1 MAEAVAFKDRLR
13 ASFKTRPRTPPSDAA
28 PTASQPQA
36 APAPTVVSP
45 PAAPPAAAAPPGA
58 DLDRTAQ
65 RQRLAAEFDA
75 IQFDL
80 GGLVYE
86 MAIRDHFRLD
96 VLSQRAAKL
105 QAVDAELARAEGR
118 PVPPALA
125 GSCPSCSTP
134 LVAGAA
140 FCPGCGRALTSSA
153 PVVGTAP
160 QAPAAPAQGP
170 PARSSTAVTAH
181 GTAAVQ
187 PSPPPGAQA
196 GGAR

>member
-1 MAEAVAFKDRLR
+1 MAFKDRLR
-13 ASFKTRPRTPPSDAA
+13 ASFKTRPRTPARRDAA

-36 APAPTVVSP
+36 ASAPTVVSP
-45 PAAPPAAAAPPGA
+45 APPPAAAATAGS
-58 DLDRTAQ
+58 DLDRTSQ
-65 RQRLAAEFDA
+65 RQRLAAEFEA
-75 IQFDL
+75 TQYDL

-86 MAIRDHFRLD
+86 MAVRDHFRLD

-125 GSCPSCSTP
+125 SSCPSCSTP

-153 PVVGTAP
+153 PVV
-160 QAPAAPAQGP
+160 APAAPAQGL
-170 PARSSTAVTAH
+170 PASSSTAVTAQ
-181 GTAAVQ
+181 GTTAAQ

>member
-1 MAEAVAFKDRLR
+1 VAEAVAFKDRLR
-13 ASFKTRPRTPPSDAA
+13 ASFKTRPRTPARSDAA

-36 APAPTVVSP
+36 APAPTVA
-45 PAAPPAAAAPPGA
+45 PAPAPPAAAAPAGG

-125 GSCPSCSTP
+125 GSCPSCSAP

-140 FCPGCGRALTSSA
+140 FCSGCGRALTASA

-160 QAPAAPAQGP
+160 LASAAPAQGP
-170 PARSSTAVTAH
+170 PANSSTAVTAQ
-181 GTAAVQ
+181 GAAAGQ

>member
-1 MAEAVAFKDRLR
+1 MAFKERLR
-13 ASFKTRPRTPPSDAA
+13 ASFKTRPRTPAPSDAA
-28 PTASQPQA
+28 PTTSQPQA
-36 APAPTVVSP
+36 TPAPTVASAP
-45 PAAPPAAAAPPGA
+45 TPPAAAAPAGG

-105 QAVDAELARAEGR
+105 KAVDAELARAEGR

-140 FCPGCGRALTSSA
+140 FCPGCGRALTSPA
-153 PVVGTAP
+153 PVAGTTPPAP
-160 QAPAAPAQGP
+160 SAPAQGQS
-170 PARSSTAVTAH
+170 ANSSTAVTAQ
-181 GTAAVQ
+181 GTAAGQ

>member
-1 MAEAVAFKDRLR
+1 MAFKERLR
-13 ASFKTRPRTPPSDAA
+13 ASFKTRPRTPPPSDAA

-36 APAPTVVSP
+36 APAPTVAP
-45 PAAPPAAAAPPGA
+45 TPPAAAAPAGG

-105 QAVDAELARAEGR
+105 KAVDAELARAEGR

-140 FCPGCGRALTSSA
+140 FCPGCGRALTSPA
-153 PVVGTAP
+153 PVAATTPPAP
-160 QAPAAPAQGP
+160 SAPAQGQP
-170 PARSSTAVTAH
+170 GNSSTAVTAQ
-181 GTAAVQ
+181 GTAAAQ
-187 PSPPPGAQA
+187 PAPPPGAQA

>member
-1 MAEAVAFKDRLR
+1 VAEAVAFKDRLR
-13 ASFKTRPRTPPSDAA
+13 ASFKTRPRTPPRSDAA

-36 APAPTVVSP
+36 APAPTAVSP
-45 PAAPPAAAAPPGA
+45 PPAPAAAAAGGRELEP
-58 DLDRTAQ
+58 TSQ

-75 IQFDL
+75 IQYDL

-86 MAIRDHFRLD
+86 MATRDHFRLD

-125 GSCPSCSTP
+125 ASCPSCSTP

-153 PVVGTAP
+153 PAVGT
-160 QAPAAPAQGP
+160 APAAPAQGP
-170 PARSSTAVTAH
+170 PARSSTAVTAQ
-181 GTAAVQ
+181 GTAAAQ

>member
-1 MAEAVAFKDRLR
+1 MAFKDRLR
-13 ASFKTRPRTPPSDAA
+13 ASFKTRPRTPPRSDAA
-28 PTASQPQA
+28 PTMSQPQA
-36 APAPTVVSP
+36 AAAPTVAST
-45 PAAPPAAAAPPGA
+45 PPAAAAPAGG

-118 PVPPALA
+118 PVPSALA
-125 GSCPSCSTP
+125 GSCPSCSAP

-140 FCPGCGRALTSSA
+140 FCPGCGRALTTSA
-153 PVVGTAP
+153 PVVGAAP
-160 QAPAAPAQGP
+160 LAPAAPAQGP
-170 PARSSTAVTAH
+170 AANSSTAVTAQ
-181 GTAAVQ
+181 GTAAGQ